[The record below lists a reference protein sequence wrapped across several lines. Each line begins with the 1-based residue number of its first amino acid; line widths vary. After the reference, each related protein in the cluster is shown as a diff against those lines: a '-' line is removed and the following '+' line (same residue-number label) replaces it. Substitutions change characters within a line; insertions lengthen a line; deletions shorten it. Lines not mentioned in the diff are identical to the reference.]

1 MRTAGLRVYSHCVV
15 IHFAAHSP
23 SKFWPKGVAS
33 ASKGLALAIKHHF
46 LHSLCWLRASR
57 QIERT
62 GKREIFFLK
71 SDPVHTA
78 LPLMGAWAKIGVSL
92 SVSLVELFSAV
103 SSCSGLQSPSAG
115 ARQYQ
120 EIPHTPL
127 RPCLGKSCRP
137 ARAFFRVQNR

>member
-57 QIERT
+57 QIERS
-62 GKREIFFLK
+62 GKEGEIRRNPIFWIFSFFLK
-71 SDPVHTA
+71 SGPVQT
-78 LPLMGAWAKIGVSL
+78 G
-92 SVSLVELFSAV
+92 
-103 SSCSGLQSPSAG
+103 
-115 ARQYQ
+115 
-120 EIPHTPL
+120 
-127 RPCLGKSCRP
+127 
-137 ARAFFRVQNR
+137 RAP